1 MQTLKQLLNG
11 ELKGA
16 TSIKLSENLTEF
28 PEAIFDLAETLEV
41 LDLSSNQLSKLPVD
55 FGRLKKLRIF
65 FCSDN
70 LFTVLPEVM
79 AECPLLDIVGFK
91 SNQITFIPP
100 RALNPNLRW
109 LILTNNQIS
118 VLPKEIGNCIRM
130 QKLMLAGNRI
140 SELPQELG
148 NCMNMGLLRISANQI
163 KILPEWLLQL
173 PKLAW
178 LAFSGNQFNNSP
190 NINSIPEIISED
202 IELSHQLG
210 EGASGTIYRAK
221 RLIENDQLD
230 VAVKVFKG
238 TVTSD
243 GFPEDEMK
251 AFIAAGNHPG
261 LVKLQGEIN
270 LISENRKGLVMDLI
284 PADYYNLGNPPS
296 LISCTRDVFNP
307 ENSLS
312 TEQMLKIASTI
323 ASVAA
328 QLHQNGIKHGDL
340 YAHNILVDEE
350 GNTLFSD
357 FGAASFYDQRNAN
370 QAFFIERIEV
380 RAYGYLLDDLLS
392 IAKTTGETITLN
404 KLSTIRTRCL
414 AMDLESR
421 PSFKEIVDELS
432 QVD

>member
-1 MQTLKQLLNG
+1 VQTVKQLVNG

-41 LDLSSNQLSKLPVD
+41 LDLSSNQLYELPSD

-70 LFTVLPEVM
+70 LFTVLPEVL

-91 SNQITFIPP
+91 SNRIAVIPP

-118 VLPKEIGNCIRM
+118 VLPKEIGNCSRM
-130 QKLMLAGNRI
+130 QKLMLAGNRLT
-140 SELPQELG
+140 ELPMALG
-148 NCMNMGLLRISANQI
+148 KCMNLGLLRISANEI
-163 KILPEWLLQL
+163 KVLPEWLLQL

-178 LAFSGNQFNNSP
+178 LAFSGNEFNNSP
-190 NINSIPEIISED
+190 NVNRIPEIIDDE

-221 RLIENDQLD
+221 RLIENEHFD
-230 VAVKVFKG
+230 VAVKIFKG
-238 TVTSD
+238 SVTSD

-251 AFIAAGNHPG
+251 AFIAAGSHPG

-270 LISENRKGLVMDLI
+270 LVSENRKGLVMDLI
-284 PADYYNLGNPPS
+284 PSDYYNLGNPPS
-296 LISCTRDVFNP
+296 LISCTRDVFNA
-307 ENSLS
+307 ENRLS
-312 TEQMLKIASTI
+312 MEQILRIASTI

-340 YAHNILVDEE
+340 YAHNILVDQE

-357 FGAASFYDQRNAN
+357 FGAASFYDLKDAN

-380 RAYGYLLDDLLS
+380 RAFGYLLDDLLS
-392 IAKTTGETITLN
+392 IAKTTENTAILEKLRTISTGC
-404 KLSTIRTRCL
+404 LSV
-414 AMDLESR
+414 DLESR
-421 PSFKEIVDELS
+421 PSFKVIVDELN
-432 QVD
+432 QLG